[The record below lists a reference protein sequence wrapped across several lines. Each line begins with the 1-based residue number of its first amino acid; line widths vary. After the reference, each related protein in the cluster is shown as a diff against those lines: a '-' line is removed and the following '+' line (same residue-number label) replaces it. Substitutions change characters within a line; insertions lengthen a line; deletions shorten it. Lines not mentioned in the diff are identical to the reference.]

1 MSSELDEI
9 IRTSAVIVHPGRY
22 AYLKA
27 TRKPAGSHFLIAEDA
42 DEITVVTDEPCV
54 ETVPYHEAVK
64 WFRLLEVRV
73 SAPFEAKGFLAA
85 ISRALA
91 DRGLSVLIVSTF
103 SKDYV
108 LVREE
113 AVGEA
118 VDALR
123 QWGFPVRALEASETG
138 RAE

>member
-1 MSSELDEI
+1 MSSELDEV
-9 IRTSAVIVHPGRY
+9 IRTSGVIVHPGRY

-42 DEITVVTDEPCV
+42 DEVTVVTDEPCV

-85 ISRALA
+85 ITRSVA
-91 DRGLSVLIVSTF
+91 DAGLNVLVVSTY
-103 SKDYV
+103 SKDYI

-113 AVGEA
+113 ALEKA
-118 VDALR
+118 VEALR
-123 QWGFPVRALEASETG
+123 QRGFPVSALEASETE